1 MFVVVVIILEI
12 SHSFPSSRTLLLLF
26 CNNSNPNRPIRIHR
40 NRRWNVPRRT
50 SISSTT
56 CIDGSMVFT
65 LVVPAIVTPEP
76 YHHDPHDKFRSRRPM
91 FCTTVVHVHAVR
103 YVAVENQ
110 QINVSV
116 TLVDAFAASSLLV
129 QTRAKPLRLRM
140 SFHGTQ
146 DRK

>member
-1 MFVVVVIILEI
+1 MHGDSPLPFLSVASNSSTFVSLL
-12 SHSFPSSRTLLLLF
+12 SSF
-26 CNNSNPNRPIRIHR
+26 
-40 NRRWNVPRRT
+40 
-50 SISSTT
+50 ISSLSVRYGHNLNTT
-56 CIDGSMVFT
+56 FLFSTTFT

-91 FCTTVVHVHAVR
+91 FCTTVAHVHAVR
-103 YVAVENQ
+103 YVAVEHQ

-116 TLVDAFAASSLLV
+116 TLVDACAASSLLV